1 MSGENPDETL
11 DEIDMEDESIE
22 QQFNE
27 AFSNME
33 EAKKI
38 AYRLHETGV
47 SPLSRLI
54 KV

>member
-1 MSGENPDETL
+1 MFGENPDEIL

-22 QQFNE
+22 QLFNE
-27 AFSNME
+27 AFSNIK

-38 AYRLHETGV
+38 ADRLHETGV
-47 SPLSRLI
+47 SPLSRLT